1 MPRGRK
7 KTDVAPQDLLNEVLA
22 SIEETEQKLKAL
34 RTQKKDIEKQIE
46 AKEMAELYAIVKE
59 KNMSIEDDKTET
71 RRRISLALLSEHKR
85 KIHISQD
92 TGDRI
97 FLFLFYFTCSTKL
110 SDPRRSQADPDHSN
124 SFKIDSPIIF
134 SAFLSPKLSSTVAP
148 MTPKVFC
155 SSNIPFSFIDGE

>member
-7 KTDVAPQDLLNEVLA
+7 KVEVAPQDLLNEVLT
-22 SIEETEQKLKAL
+22 SIEETEQKLKTL
-34 RTQKKDIEKQIE
+34 KMQKKDIEKQIE

-59 KNMSIEDDKTET
+59 KNMSIEDVKTKLGPDI
-71 RRRISLALLSEHKR
+71 RDADLP
-85 KIHISQD
+85 
-92 TGDRI
+92 
-97 FLFLFYFTCSTKL
+97 FLFYFTCFAKPAV
-110 SDPRRSQADPDHSN
+110 PRRSQSGPDHSN

-134 SAFLSPKLSSTVAP
+134 SAFFSPKLSSTVAP

>member
-59 KNMSIEDDKTET
+59 KNMSIEDVKNET

-85 KIHISQD
+85 KIHISRIP
-92 TGDRI
+92 GMRI
-97 FLFLFYFTCSTKL
+97 FLFYSILPV
-110 SDPRRSQADPDHSN
+110 PRNYRIHADLRQ
-124 SFKIDSPIIF
+124 IPIILILLR
-134 SAFLSPKLSSTVAP
+134 STPRSYSP
-148 MTPKVFC
+148 F
-155 SSNIPFSFIDGE
+155 F

>member
-7 KTDVAPQDLLNEVLA
+7 KTDVALQDLLNEVLA

-59 KNMSIEDDKTET
+59 KNMSIDET

-85 KIHISQD
+85 KIHISRIP
-92 TGDRI
+92 GMRI
-97 FLFLFYFTCSTKL
+97 FLFYSILPV
-110 SDPRRSQADPDHSN
+110 PRNYRIHADLRQ
-124 SFKIDSPIIF
+124 IPIILILLR
-134 SAFLSPKLSSTVAP
+134 STPRSYSPL
-148 MTPKVFC
+148 F
-155 SSNIPFSFIDGE
+155 

>member
-59 KNMSIEDDKTET
+59 KNMSI
-71 RRRISLALLSEHKR
+71 
-85 KIHISQD
+85 
-92 TGDRI
+92 
-97 FLFLFYFTCSTKL
+97 
-110 SDPRRSQADPDHSN
+110 
-124 SFKIDSPIIF
+124 
-134 SAFLSPKLSSTVAP
+134 
-148 MTPKVFC
+148 
-155 SSNIPFSFIDGE
+155 IDGE